1 MDFELR
7 PKGKKC
13 FSFVVVAD
21 THINQDEHTSSS
33 PYATN
38 ALANARARQV
48 FLEIAAMPEQPQF
61 VIHLGDIVNPV
72 PSLPTFDQAVR
83 HFKDII
89 KPVKV
94 PVHVLPGNHDVGDK
108 RIEWMP
114 AEQVCDSFL
123 EKYRASFGDD
133 FFSFE
138 QEGLRFILVNSLL
151 INSGLEDEKRQQ
163 QWLERQL
170 EVAEAKAQRVF
181 MFMHYP
187 PYIYSTKEK
196 GNYDNLDEPGR
207 GWLLGL
213 MARPQVEAV
222 FAGHVHNFWYD
233 RVGTSEFYMLPST
246 AFLRHDFSEF
256 FRCAPE
262 AGDEFGRGDLQKFG
276 YAIVDVYETGHVC
289 YSVRSNGR
297 SAEPGQPCSDQ
308 PMSYRAHPK
317 VSGLASI
324 GVELRHPWAESVQ
337 ITSTGGVQEFGRK
350 WARNDYPL
358 QALWEMGARLAKV
371 PDIDLIEDESRE
383 RMQKLAAVGHHFV
396 VTCVGMPKKKALSD
410 VNLKNAGVS
419 AFEVNLT
426 AQRFEQA
433 AENLAAIR
441 REHGV
446 KIYYAKLLTA
456 DPSQYDGTHFSH
468 VVRAGFELDE
478 LDGYIEVI
486 TQAVKDGVIDGIT
499 VRVDSTQCLRAACRR
514 MQAFHV
520 RTGAQIL
527 ASLKL
532 SGPGIATERAD
543 DAANVASVAH
553 AMVFAATTRGIQ
565 FVYDTFMDVDRGY
578 FPRHAFI
585 DRRYNPRPMARAFTT
600 LMAILGGG
608 QAVRVAKG
616 SDEKWALRFSVGSDQ
631 YGLTAAQAGAA
642 THLHVLD
649 ASTEDTTSVL
659 DLATGMPVSSQG
671 LLHTETTPVTGS

>member
-7 PKGKKC
+7 PKGKKR

-33 PYATN
+33 PYVTN
-38 ALANARARQV
+38 TLANARARQV
-48 FLEIAAMPEQPQF
+48 FLEIAAMPEQPKF

-72 PSLPTFDQAVR
+72 PSLPTFDMAVT

-114 AEQVCDSFL
+114 ADQVCDSFL
-123 EKYRASFGDD
+123 EKYRACFGDD

-138 QEGLRFILVNSLL
+138 EDGLRFVLINSLL
-151 INSGLEDEKRQQ
+151 INSGLEDERRQQ
-163 QWLERQL
+163 AWLERQI
-170 EVAEAKAQRVF
+170 EEAGAKAQRVF

-187 PYIYSTKEK
+187 PYIYSPEEK

-207 GWLLGL
+207 SWLLGL
-213 MARPQVEAV
+213 MARPEVEAV

-256 FRCAPE
+256 FRSAPE
-262 AGDEFGRGDLQKFG
+262 AADEFGRGDLQKFG
-276 YAIVDVYETGHVC
+276 YAVVDVYDSGHVC

-297 SAEPGQPCSDQ
+297 HADAGQSCTNQ
-308 PMSYRAHPK
+308 PMPYLTHPK

-358 QALWEMGARLAKV
+358 QALWEMGASLAKV
-371 PDIDLIEDESRE
+371 PDIDLIEDESRD
-383 RMQKLAAVGHHFV
+383 RMQVLAAVGHQFV
-396 VTCVGMPKKKALSD
+396 VTCIGMPKKALLD
-410 VNLKNAGVS
+410 VDLKRAGVI
-419 AFEVNLT
+419 AFEANLT
-426 AQRFEQA
+426 ARRFTEA
-433 AENLAAIR
+433 ADSLATVR

-446 KIYYAKLLTA
+446 KIYYAKLFTA
-456 DPSQYDGTHFSH
+456 DPSQYDGKHFSH

-478 LDGYIEVI
+478 LDEHIDAIGR
-486 TQAVKDGVIDGIT
+486 AVKDGVIDGIT
-499 VRVDSTQCLRAACRR
+499 VRIGPDQCLQAAARR
-514 MQAFHV
+514 MQAFHD
-520 RTGAQIL
+520 RTGAEIL

-553 AMVFAATTRGIQ
+553 AMVLAATTRGIR

-585 DRRYNPRPMARAFTT
+585 DRRYNPRPMARAFTA

-608 QAVRVAKG
+608 RKVRMEPDQ
-616 SDEKWALRFSVGSDQ
+616 DERWALRFSVEGVQ
-631 YGLTAAQAGAA
+631 YGLDAAQPGAA
-642 THLHVLD
+642 ATRLHLLD
-649 ASTEDTTSVL
+649 ADGKETV
-659 DLATGMPVSSQG
+659 DLMTGMPLPSHARQ
-671 LLHTETTPVTGS
+671 HDEKAQTA

>member
-7 PKGKKC
+7 PKGKKR

-21 THINQDEHTSSS
+21 THINQDEHSSSS
-33 PYATN
+33 PYVTN
-38 ALANARARQV
+38 TMANSRARQV
-48 FLEIAAMPEQPQF
+48 FLEIAAMPEQPKF

-72 PSLPTFDQAVR
+72 PSLPTFDVAVA

-114 AEQVCDSFL
+114 ADQVCDSFL
-123 EKYRASFGDD
+123 EKYRACFGDD
-133 FFSFE
+133 FFSFDE
-138 QEGLRFILVNSLL
+138 DGVRFVLINSLL
-151 INSGLEDEKRQQ
+151 INSGLEDERRQQ
-163 QWLERQL
+163 AWLERQF
-170 EVAEAKAQRVF
+170 EAARAEAQRVF

-187 PYIYSTKEK
+187 PYIYSPKEK

-207 GWLLGL
+207 SWLLGL
-213 MARPQVEAV
+213 MARPEAEAV

-233 RVGTSEFYMLPST
+233 RVGGSEFYMLPST

-256 FRCAPE
+256 FRSAPE

-276 YAIVDVYETGHVC
+276 YAIVDVYDSGHVC

-297 SAEPGQPCSDQ
+297 HADVGQSCTSQ
-308 PMSYRAHPK
+308 PMPYLTHPK

-358 QALWEMGARLAKV
+358 QALWEMGASLAKV
-371 PDIDLIEDESRE
+371 PDIDLTENESRR
-383 RMQKLAAVGHHFV
+383 RMRVLAAVGHQFI
-396 VTCVGMPKKKALSD
+396 VTCIGMPKQALLD
-410 VNLKNAGVS
+410 VDLKGAGVI
-419 AFEVNLT
+419 AFEANLT
-426 AQRFEQA
+426 AQRFAQA
-433 AENLAAIR
+433 TENLAAIR

-446 KIYYAKLLTA
+446 KIFYAKLFTA
-456 DPSQYDGTHFSH
+456 DPSQYDGKHFSH
-468 VVRAGFELDE
+468 AVRSGFELDE
-478 LDGYIEVI
+478 LDRHIDAIGR
-486 TQAVKDGVIDGIT
+486 AVENGVIDGIT
-499 VRVDSTQCLRAACRR
+499 VRLGPDQCLQDAARR
-514 MQAFHV
+514 MQAFHD
-520 RTGAQIL
+520 RTGAEVL

-532 SGPGIATERAD
+532 AGPGIATERAD

-553 AMVFAATTRGIQ
+553 AMVLAATTRGIR

-585 DRRYNPRPMARAFTT
+585 DRRYNPRPMARAFTA

-608 QAVRVAKG
+608 RTVRMEQG
-616 SDEKWALRFSVGSDQ
+616 GDESWALRFSVESVQ
-631 YGLTAAQAGAA
+631 YGLGPAQPGAA
-642 THLHVLD
+642 ATRLHLLD
-649 ASTEDTTSVL
+649 ASGGNTVDVI
-659 DLATGMPVSSQG
+659 DLMTGMSLP
-671 LLHTETTPVTGS
+671 LETRQHGAKAQTA